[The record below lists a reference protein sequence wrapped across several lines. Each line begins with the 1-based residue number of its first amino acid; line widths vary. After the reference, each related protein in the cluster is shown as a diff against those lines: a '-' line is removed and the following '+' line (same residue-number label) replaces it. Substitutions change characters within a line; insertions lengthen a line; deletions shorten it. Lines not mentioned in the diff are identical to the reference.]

1 VFTFDDKGVSFYN
14 TLLNRSQVLVNSRG
28 TSVVENASHKKE
40 ADIDL
45 VRRKKPTMSA
55 EAMHLSGDEIESRAI
70 RKADTTF
77 PLICY
82 RDPADVRTIRRQSR
96 LIMLAI
102 LVVAVAVVGV
112 VYKAI
117 QKPDR
122 IVVDLTSG
130 RTVMINDRELGAT
143 EAVKLEKDKLQIADM
158 DYVVK
163 AFVEYLYKVDQRSR
177 SKDIE
182 AALRLM
188 VPGQAKKFAQYLTD
202 QKILQTQREQQWNAT
217 WKPEYVEHAPGKP
230 LTVKVYGTQE
240 IDMVIKNESKHAI
253 KHVLLTVELLPD
265 APENGTFRL
274 DRNLRSGFRINSID
288 YKELSATE
296 SEMPVVGQS

>member
-1 VFTFDDKGVSFYN
+1 
-14 TLLNRSQVLVNSRG
+14 
-28 TSVVENASHKKE
+28 
-40 ADIDL
+40 
-45 VRRKKPTMSA
+45 MSA
-55 EAMHLSGDEIESRAI
+55 DVLDLQIPIIDEESDVARTDRNSALI
-70 RKADTTF
+70 A
-77 PLICY
+77 PPVICY
-82 RDPADVRTIRRQSR
+82 RDPADVRTIHRQSR
-96 LIMLAI
+96 LIVLSFVIAGI
-102 LVVAVAVVGV
+102 AVLGV
-112 VYKAI
+112 VYKTI

-122 IVVDLTSG
+122 IVVDMSSG

-143 EAVKLEKDKLQIADM
+143 EAVKLEKDKLQLADM

-163 AFVEYLYKVDQRSR
+163 AYVGYLYRVDQRSR

-188 VPGQAKKFAQYLTD
+188 VPGQAKKFAEYLTE
-202 QKILQTQREQQWNAT
+202 QKILQTQREQQWNAI
-217 WKPEYVEHAPGKP
+217 WKPEYLEHAPGKP

-240 IDMVIKNESKHAI
+240 IDMVVKNQSKHQT
-253 KHVLLTVELLPD
+253 KHVLLTIELLPD

-296 SEMPVVGQS
+296 ADTPVVATT

>member
-1 VFTFDDKGVSFYN
+1 MSAD
-14 TLLNRSQVLVNSRG
+14 VLDLPMP
-28 TSVVENASHKKE
+28 VVGAVE
-40 ADIDL
+40 
-45 VRRKKPTMSA
+45 TMS
-55 EAMHLSGDEIESRAI
+55 LSGRDRRDEAAE
-70 RKADTTF
+70 TL
-77 PLICY
+77 PPVICY

-96 LIMLAI
+96 LIILSFLIVAI
-102 LVVAVAVVGV
+102 AVMGV

-122 IVVDLTSG
+122 IVVDMSSG

-143 EAVKLEKDKLQIADM
+143 EAVRLEKDKLQLADM

-163 AFVEYLYKVDQRSR
+163 AYVEYLYRVDQRSR

-188 VPGQAKKFAQYLTD
+188 VPSQAKKFAQYLTE

-217 WKPEYVEHAPGKP
+217 WKTEYLEHTPGKP

-240 IDMVIKNESKHAI
+240 IDLVTQNASKHATRHI
-253 KHVLLTVELLPD
+253 LLTIELLPD

-288 YKELSATE
+288 YKELSSTE
-296 SEMPVVGQS
+296 TETPVVAS

>member
-1 VFTFDDKGVSFYN
+1 MSAD
-14 TLLNRSQVLVNSRG
+14 VLDLPVPRIDEEQEAG
-28 TSVVENASHKKE
+28 ASH
-40 ADIDL
+40 D
-45 VRRKKPTMSA
+45 RKSDFIVP
-55 EAMHLSGDEIESRAI
+55 
-70 RKADTTF
+70 
-77 PLICY
+77 PVICY
-82 RDPADVRTIRRQSR
+82 RDPADVRTIHRQSR
-96 LIMLAI
+96 LILLCFVI
-102 LVVAVAVVGV
+102 VGIAVVGV

-122 IVVDLTSG
+122 IVVDMSSG
-130 RTVMINDRELGAT
+130 RTVMINDRELGAS
-143 EAVKLEKDKLQIADM
+143 EAVKLEKDKLQLADM

-163 AFVEYLYKVDQRSR
+163 AYVEYLYRVDQRSR

-188 VPGQAKKFAQYLTD
+188 VPGQAKKFAEYLTE
-202 QKILQTQREQQWNAT
+202 QKILQTQREQQWNVI
-217 WKPEYVEHAPGKP
+217 WKPEYLEHAPGKP

-240 IDMVIKNESKHAI
+240 IDMVVKNQSKHQT
-253 KHVLLTVELLPD
+253 KHILLTIELLPD

-296 SEMPVVGQS
+296 SDTPVVASTQG